1 MNEMTRISAQPA
13 YSDRMQAL
21 LKRAPALFINGEWV
35 SSSHDRTVAVYD
47 PSTGREIARIVDASD
62 ADADRAAEAARAAF
76 DDGRWSGLPSARRER
91 TIMRLA
97 DLIEANLDELAEL
110 ESIDNGKPKMASAG
124 YDLPKCV
131 EALRYMAGWATK
143 ISGETIEP
151 SAFPAGMVHAYVR
164 REPVGVAVQI
174 VPWNFPL
181 MMAVQKIAPA
191 LAAGCTVILKPA
203 EQTPLTALRLAD
215 LVAEAG
221 FPAGVFNLVT
231 GMGETAGDRLVRSP
245 LVDKVAFTGSTEVG
259 KIINRAATDTLKRV
273 TLELGGKSP
282 VIVLPD
288 VDVGNAAAG
297 AARSIFANSGQV
309 CIAGSRLYAHR
320 DIFDQLLEGVAK
332 AAGQFKV
339 GPSLAPDTVMGPLV
353 STEQQERVMSYI
365 DQGRKAGASVFH
377 GGDSPAGD
385 GGYFVNPTILVD
397 VKPEMSV
404 VREEIFGPVLAAQRY
419 DDLDEVA
426 KAAND
431 TPYGLAAS
439 IWTRDVSAMHKLA
452 ARLRAGMVWGNAP
465 ALADTTLPFGGYKQS
480 GFGRESGRYGI
491 EAYTELKTVAIAL

>member
-1 MNEMTRISAQPA
+1 
-13 YSDRMQAL
+13 
-21 LKRAPALFINGEWV
+21 
-35 SSSHDRTVAVYD
+35 
-47 PSTGREIARIVDASD
+47 
-62 ADADRAAEAARAAF
+62 
-76 DDGRWSGLPSARRER
+76 
-91 TIMRLA
+91 
-97 DLIEANLDELAEL
+97 
-110 ESIDNGKPKMASAG
+110 
-124 YDLPKCV
+124 
-131 EALRYMAGWATK
+131 
-143 ISGETIEP
+143 
-151 SAFPAGMVHAYVR
+151 
-164 REPVGVAVQI
+164 
-174 VPWNFPL
+174 

-191 LAAGCTVILKPA
+191 LSAGCTVILKPA
-203 EQTPLTALRLAD
+203 EQTSLTALRLAD

-245 LVDKVAFTGSTEVG
+245 MVDKVAFTGSTEVG

-288 VDVGNAAAG
+288 VDIAATAAG

-320 DIFDQLLEGVAK
+320 DIFDRLIEGVAQ
-332 AAGQFKV
+332 AATQFKV
-339 GPSLAPDTVMGPLV
+339 GPSLAPDTLMGPLV
-353 STEQQERVMSYI
+353 STEQQERVMGYI
-365 DQGRKAGASVFH
+365 EQGKKAGASVFH
-377 GGDSPAGD
+377 GGDSPGGD
-385 GGYFVNPTILVD
+385 GYFVNPTILVD

-431 TPYGLAAS
+431 SVYGLAAS

-452 ARLRAGMVWGNAP
+452 AKIRAGMVWGNAP